1 LTKLSILDI
10 AVFASYMLILFGVGV
25 WFTRRQKELKTYL
38 LADQNVHWV
47 IVGISILAAL
57 FSGISYLGAPA
68 EAFFYDLTYLWA
80 VLSFLIATPITTLVF
95 LPFFRG
101 LKLYTAYEYLE
112 KRFDRRMRW
121 LASTLF
127 LVRVSFYV
135 GLAIYAPALAIM
147 EITGWPFWISVL
159 LTGVAATFYTTLG
172 GMQAVIWTDTL
183 QFIVL
188 CGGILV
194 ILGFAIAAVPGGL
207 PVIWQLAAADGK
219 TQMFHLELDPTLR
232 ITLWSGLIGGASHN
246 LVMMVT
252 DQISVQRYLTAP
264 SLKDS
269 QKALWLKLWVTFP
282 LVGLFYMTGTVLY
295 GYYKAFPGQVPPFA
309 QTHLIPGLAKSLDS
323 GSIHQIA
330 NDRLLPYFVL
340 RELPSP
346 LPGLLIAGIFG
357 ATMALV
363 SAAINSLATAAL
375 MDFRRNSPGVSKA
388 KDDRSLAWARRFT
401 VLFGILGTLL
411 ALFVMEHLGTLIQAV
426 NTVFG
431 LFGGP
436 LLGIFCLGVLSR
448 RANTGGALL
457 GALCGGMVGVLV
469 AFSGRLFAYP
479 VSFMWISFASA
490 STTLL
495 LGWLA
500 SHLFAAPDD
509 SVQRLVYRWGYA
521 FQEDEV
527 QPVNPSSS
535 GR

>member
-1 LTKLSILDI
+1 LSQLSALDVG
-10 AVFASYMLILFGVGV
+10 VFAFYMLLLFGVGV
-25 WFTRRQKELKTYL
+25 WFTRRQKGLKTYL

-47 IVGISILAAL
+47 VVGISIMAAL

-68 EAFFYDLTYLWA
+68 EAFFYDLAYFWT
-80 VLSFLIATPITTLVF
+80 VISFLIATPVTTLVF

-121 LASTLF
+121 VASSLF

-159 LTGVAATFYTTLG
+159 LTGIAATLYTTLG

-188 CGGILV
+188 CGGIV
-194 ILGFAIAAVPGGL
+194 IILGFAIAAVPGGL
-207 PVIWQLAAADGK
+207 PSILHLAAADGK
-219 TQMFHLELDPTLR
+219 TRFLYLDMDPTVRLS
-232 ITLWSGLIGGASHN
+232 IWAALLGGTSHN

-282 LVGLFYMTGTVLY
+282 LVSLFYLTGTVLY
-295 GYYKAFPGQVPPFA
+295 GYYKAFPSNVPPLA
-309 QTHLIPGLAKSLDS
+309 QAHLVPGLAVSS
-323 GSIHQIA
+323 QIETVHRIA

-340 RELPSP
+340 HELPSP

-375 MDFRRNSPGVSKA
+375 MDFRRTLLGDSKA
-388 KDDRSLAWARRFT
+388 SDARSLVWARSLT
-401 VLFGILGTLL
+401 VGFGVLGTVL
-411 ALFVMEHLGTLIQAV
+411 ALFVMEHLGTLVQAV
-426 NTVFG
+426 NTGFG

-436 LLGIFCLGVLSR
+436 LLGIFCLGVFSR
-448 RANTGGALL
+448 RANTAGAFL
-457 GALCGGMVGVLV
+457 GAAGGGIIGALV
-469 AFSGRLFAYP
+469 AFSGPLFGYSI
-479 VSFMWISFASA
+479 SFMWISFSSA
-490 STTLL
+490 SMTFV
-495 LGWLA
+495 LGSLA
-500 SHLFAAPDD
+500 SYLFPAP
-509 SVQRLVYRWGYA
+509 SESAKRLVYSWSHA
-521 FQEDEV
+521 FEE
-527 QPVNPSSS
+527 
-535 GR
+535 